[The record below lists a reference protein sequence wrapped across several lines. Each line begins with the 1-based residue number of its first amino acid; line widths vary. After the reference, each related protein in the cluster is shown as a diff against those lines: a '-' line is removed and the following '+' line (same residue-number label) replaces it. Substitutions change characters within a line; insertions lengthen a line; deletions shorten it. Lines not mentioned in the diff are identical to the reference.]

1 MPDVSS
7 PPAPLKHLY
16 LQAYR
21 FQGNC
26 IIHFEKPFNDEP
38 PDGRFQRYKTGV
50 EMDCADRRQRPP
62 VFLLRIASISAAAAE
77 KLEHVSMCC
86 ENTGGPAG
94 AHLLANWTG
103 NKNGNLQSGHGFGFG
118 PLSARPPSHPLIPNG
133 RLSASLH
140 PSMQEFPFLQ
150 STRAKH
156 NGTSD
161 RGFLLLCGQQSRGPC
176 GVEKRGSWKQD
187 GTSGGSVKGGPSS
200 QKLHCKDLQHVSR
213 FFQFTQSSSYHQGLV

>member
-1 MPDVSS
+1 MPDVAS

-62 VFLLRIASISAAAAE
+62 VFLLRIASISAAEEEE
-77 KLEHVSMCC
+77 KLKHAFMCC

-118 PLSARPPSHPLIPNG
+118 PLSASVTSTDSKRPTFCVAAPVHAG
-133 RLSASLH
+133 
-140 PSMQEFPFLQ
+140 FPFLQ

-161 RGFLLLCGQQSRGPC
+161 RGFLLLCGQQSRRPC
-176 GVEKRGSWKQD
+176 GVEK
-187 GTSGGSVKGGPSS
+187 
-200 QKLHCKDLQHVSR
+200 
-213 FFQFTQSSSYHQGLV
+213 